1 MAEVADRKITKADIE
16 AKLSNIRGDVDDTA
30 TAAKPYLLIAG
41 AVGVAVLLGAAYLL
55 GRRKGKKKT
64 TIVEIRRV

>member
-16 AKLSNIRGDVDDTA
+16 AKLSDIRGDVDDTA